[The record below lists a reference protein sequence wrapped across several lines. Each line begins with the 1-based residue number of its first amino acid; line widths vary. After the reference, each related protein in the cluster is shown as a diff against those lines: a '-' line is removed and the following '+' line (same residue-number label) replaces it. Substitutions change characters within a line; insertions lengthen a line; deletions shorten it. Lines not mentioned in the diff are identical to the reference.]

1 MKLLYITAGAAGMYC
16 GSCLRDNALAA
27 EMMSQGHDVSLVPI
41 YTPTLTDETN
51 VSQEKVFFG
60 GISVY
65 LQQHASF
72 FRKTPWLLDRLWD
85 SSFALKMASNR
96 SIPVDPRMLGELTV
110 SMLKG
115 EDGYQRKELHKMI
128 HWLRSE
134 TAPDVITL
142 PNSLLIAL
150 ARPIKEALN
159 RPVCCTLQGEDLFL
173 SGLDSSY
180 RNRSL
185 ELIRANV
192 EHVDAF
198 VAVSGS
204 YANFMSEYL
213 GIPENKIHVVPLG
226 INLEGYEIKQRPRSD
241 VFTIGYFARVAPEK
255 GLHVL
260 CEAYKK
266 LRERDDSPK
275 SRLEVAGYMAPE
287 HKQYLNAIESK
298 MKEWGYGDEFH
309 YRGVLDKRE
318 KIEFL
323 QTLDVFSIPAT
334 YDEPKGISL
343 LEAMACGV
351 PVVQPRRGTFPEVI
365 EKTSGGILVEPDDA
379 GSLADGLLTVWKNP
393 SLAEE
398 LGRNGYGNVRA
409 FYSASRMADR
419 ALEVYASLIDETSQ
433 KNVNAV
439 RVEIA

>member
-27 EMMSQGHDVSLVPI
+27 ELMSQGHDVSLVPI
-41 YTPTLTDETN
+41 YTPTLTDEDN
-51 VSQEKVFFG
+51 VSQQRVFFG

-65 LQQHASF
+65 LQQHMQL

-85 SSFALKMASNR
+85 SSFALKMASTR
-96 SIPVDPRMLGELTV
+96 SIPVDPRMLGELTI

-115 EDGYQRKELHKMI
+115 EDGFQRKELLKMI

-134 TAPDVITL
+134 NAPDVVTL

-173 SGLDSSY
+173 AGLDSSY
-180 RNRSL
+180 RDRAL
-185 ELIRANV
+185 ELIRANL

-198 VAVSGS
+198 IAVSS
-204 YANFMSEYL
+204 YYADFMSEHL

-226 INLEGYEIKQRPRSD
+226 INLEGYQVRQHHRSD

-260 CEAYKK
+260 CEAYKN
-266 LRERDDSPK
+266 LREREGSPK
-275 SRLEVAGYMAPE
+275 ARLEVAGYLAPE
-287 HKQYLNAIESK
+287 HKQYLNDIERK

-318 KIEFL
+318 KIQFL

-351 PVVQPRRGTFPEVI
+351 PVVQPRRGTFPELI
-365 EKTSGGILVEPDDA
+365 KKTSGGILVEPDNVS
-379 GSLADGLLTVWKNP
+379 SLADGLLAIWKDP

-398 LGRNGYGNVRA
+398 LGRNGYENVRA
-409 FYSASRMADR
+409 FYSASRMAAR
-419 ALEVYASLIDETSQ
+419 ALEVYASLIDAKSI
-433 KNVNAV
+433 NAMS
-439 RVEIA
+439 VEIA

>member
-27 EMMSQGHDVSLVPI
+27 ELMSQGHDVSLVPI
-41 YTPTLTDETN
+41 YTPTLTDEDN

-65 LQQHASF
+65 LQQHIWL
-72 FRKTPWLLDRLWD
+72 FRKTPWMLDRLWD
-85 SSFALKMASNR
+85 SSFALKMASSR
-96 SIPVDPRMLGELTV
+96 SIPVDPRMLGELTI

-115 EDGYQRKELHKMI
+115 EDGFQRKELLKMI

-134 TAPDVITL
+134 TAPDVVTL

-173 SGLDSSY
+173 AGLDSSY
-180 RNRSL
+180 RNRAL

-192 EHVDAF
+192 EHVDGF
-198 VAVSGS
+198 VAVSS
-204 YANFMSEYL
+204 HYANFMSEHL

-226 INLEGYEIKQRPRSD
+226 INLEGYQVRQHHRSD

-260 CEAYKK
+260 CEAYRN
-266 LRERDDSPK
+266 LREREGSPK
-275 SRLEVAGYMAPE
+275 ARLEVAGYLAPE
-287 HKQYLNAIESK
+287 HKQYLNGIERK

-318 KIEFL
+318 KIQFL
-323 QTLDVFSIPAT
+323 QSLDVFSIPAT

-351 PVVQPRRGTFPEVI
+351 PVVQPRRGTFPEII
-365 EKTSGGILVEPDDA
+365 EKTSGGILVEPDNA
-379 GSLADGLLTVWKNP
+379 TSLADGLLAIWKDP
-393 SLAEE
+393 SLAEK
-398 LGRNGYGNVRA
+398 LGRDGYENVRA

-419 ALEVYASLIDETSQ
+419 ALEVYASLIDAKNQ
-433 KNVNAV
+433 KSINAV

>member
-41 YTPTLTDETN
+41 YTPTLTDENN

-65 LQQHASF
+65 LQQHAAF

-134 TAPDVITL
+134 AAPDVITL

-180 RNRSL
+180 RNQSL

-198 VAVSGS
+198 VSVSGS

-226 INLEGYEIKQRPRSD
+226 INLEGYPVRQHHRSD
-241 VFTIGYFARVAPEK
+241 VFTVGYFARVAPEK

-260 CEAYKK
+260 CEAYKN
-266 LRERDDSPK
+266 LRERNTAPK
-275 SRLEVAGYMAPE
+275 ARLEVAGYLAPE

-323 QTLDVFSIPAT
+323 HTLDVFSIPAT
-334 YDEPKGISL
+334 YDEPKGLSL

-379 GSLADGLLTVWKNP
+379 SSLADGLLAVWKNP

-398 LGRNGYGNVRA
+398 LGRNGYENVRA

-419 ALEVYASLIDETSQ
+419 ALEVYASLVEKS
-433 KNVNAV
+433 VNAV

>member
-27 EMMSQGHDVSLVPI
+27 EMMAQGHDVSLVPI
-41 YTPTLTDETN
+41 YTPTLTDENN

-65 LQQHASF
+65 LQQHAAF

-115 EDGYQRKELHKMI
+115 EDGYQRKELLKMI

-173 SGLDSSY
+173 AGLDSSY
-180 RNRSL
+180 RNRAL

-192 EHVDAF
+192 EHVDGF
-198 VAVSGS
+198 VAVSS
-204 YANFMSEYL
+204 FYAKFMSEHL
-213 GIPENKIHVVPLG
+213 NIPESKIHIVPLG
-226 INLEGYEIKQRPRSD
+226 INLEGYSIKPRTRSD
-241 VFTIGYFARVAPEK
+241 LFTIGYFARVAPEK
-255 GLHVL
+255 GLHLL
-260 CEAYKK
+260 CEAYKN

-275 SRLEVAGYMAPE
+275 ARIEVAGYLAPE
-287 HKQYLNAIESK
+287 HKEYLRAIEHK

-334 YDEPKGISL
+334 YDEPKGISVI
-343 LEAMACGV
+343 EAMACGV
-351 PVVQPRRGTFPEVI
+351 PVVQPARGTFPELI
-365 EKTSGGILVEPDDA
+365 EKTSGGILVEPDNA
-379 GSLADGLLTVWKNP
+379 SSLADGLLAIWKNP

-398 LGRNGYGNVRA
+398 LGRNGFDNVRA

-419 ALEVYASLIDETSQ
+419 ALEVYASLIDA
-433 KNVNAV
+433 KNQSAV
-439 RVEIA
+439 RV